1 MPFSSLFLSLPSSCP
16 PIPKQGGE
24 FPRCNE
30 WLCDVIWREN
40 IKPPRLLF
48 LPFSLLCLLVF
59 NFSLSSRS
67 SRKTQKRDKFS
78 REKQTPPL
86 SSLLLPRSGA
96 LAEQLRLRRVTVPAL
111 GSLLVYLYGIT
122 DLLFFL
128 VQMGP
133 AAFFKYSNSRAF
145 RRRDGS
151 KEHGRRQWVKQV
163 GRIQM
168 QGHFIFG
175 VALFLPCGPHV
186 PFELVISLKVKGRNP
201 ASQRNLSIKI
211 AVAS

>member
-1 MPFSSLFLSLPSSCP
+1 MQWVTLWCDLKRKHKTSQAPFSSF
-16 PIPKQGGE
+16 
-24 FPRCNE
+24 
-30 WLCDVIWREN
+30 
-40 IKPPRLLF
+40 
-48 LPFSLLCLLVF
+48 FSTLCLFVF

-67 SRKTQKRDKFS
+67 SRKIQKRDKFS

-86 SSLLLPRSGA
+86 SSLLLPRLGA
-96 LAEQLRLRRVTVPAL
+96 LADQLRLRCVTVPAL
-111 GSLLVYLYGIT
+111 GSLLVYWYWIT

-128 VQMGP
+128 VQVGP

-145 RRRDGS
+145 RRRGGS
-151 KEHGRRQWVKQV
+151 KEHRRQQWVKQV

-186 PFELVISLKVKGRNP
+186 PFELVIF
-201 ASQRNLSIKI
+201 
-211 AVAS
+211 